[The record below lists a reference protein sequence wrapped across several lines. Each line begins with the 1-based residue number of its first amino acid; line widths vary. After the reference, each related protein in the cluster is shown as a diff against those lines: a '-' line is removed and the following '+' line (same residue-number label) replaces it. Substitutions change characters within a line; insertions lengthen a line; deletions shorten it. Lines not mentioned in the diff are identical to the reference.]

1 MAVMYSSNSI
11 SWVTPAFSKA
21 ICMTSCSSGES
32 TISPNLRLEILV
44 VAEVT
49 DEQSHELVRLLWVHP
64 IPDVHE
70 ALRPPHGLVVYT
82 SACWLH
88 LEGLMRFKNVASS
101 AWQKSHLGSEH
112 PHDGCP
118 SG

>member
-1 MAVMYSSNSI
+1 MEVMYSSNSI

-32 TISPNLRLEILV
+32 TISPLLRLEILV
-44 VAEVT
+44 ASEET
-49 DEQSHELVRLLWVHP
+49 DKQSHELVRVHP
-64 IPDVHE
+64 FLEVHE

-88 LEGLMRFKNVASS
+88 LEGLMRFKNVTSS

>member
-11 SWVTPAFSKA
+11 GWVTPTFSRA

-32 TISPNLRLEILV
+32 IISPRLRLEILV
-44 VAEVT
+44 AAEVT

-64 IPDVHE
+64 FLEVHE

-88 LEGLMRFKNVASS
+88 FEGLMRFKNVTSS